1 MNVLVI
7 SLIVVLILLAVVQ
20 IILLLRKPANNLDS
34 LQSTLLALGQSTERI
49 ERSVRDEISKNREE
63 SNQSARQSR
72 EEMAATLKDFN
83 DSLIKN
89 IGEMSLMHKTH
100 LDGFSER
107 IDKLVVNNEQ
117 RLVAIRETVETKLTT
132 LQNESTT
139 KLDQVRQ
146 EATTAAKLSREELAK
161 TLKGTSDIL
170 TNTLSDMG
178 ASQRSQLTSVVEQ
191 LERLTEST
199 GKKLDFQKTA
209 IDDRMKQIQN
219 DSTQQS
225 KQLREE
231 VGVTLKA
238 FNDSLLKGLASM
250 AEGQQKQME
259 SFSAQLNVFRGT
271 LTATLND
278 MGGNQRIQLSSVVD
292 QLEKLTESSGKKLDT
307 QKTVIDERM
316 KQIQTDAALHSKQLR
331 DEVGTTLKA
340 FNDSLLKGLASMA
353 DGQQKQMESFSG
365 QLNKLTESNEQKL
378 DLLKTAVELKLTAI
392 QEDNTKQLEKMR
404 ETVDEKLQSTLEK
417 RLGESFKQVGE
428 RLEQVHKGLGEMQSL
443 ASGVG
448 DLKKVLTNVK
458 SRGTWGEV
466 QLGNLLEQVLAPD
479 QYATNV
485 ATKDGGECVEF
496 AVKLPGK
503 SAEKDEVVWLPID
516 AKYPMED
523 YQRLIEAQENGDIVL
538 ADAAMKQLESRI
550 KQEAVTIRNK
560 YLNPP
565 KTTDFAILFLP
576 TEGLF
581 AEVLRRPGLSDL
593 LQREYRVMVAGPTT
607 LWSLLNSLQMGF
619 KTLAIEQRSSEVW
632 NLLGAVKTEWSKYGD
647 ILAKVQK
654 KLHEATD
661 TIEDVHRRSRAVGR
675 KLKMVQE
682 LPISDA
688 ETILMLDTTSANADH
703 DLEEE

>member
-1 MNVLVI
+1 MNILFLALIVLVI
-7 SLIVVLILLAVVQ
+7 LLAIVQ
-20 IILLLRKPANNLDS
+20 IILLLRKPANNLDT

-72 EEMAATLKDFN
+72 EEMATTLKDFN

-117 RLVAIRETVETKLTT
+117 RLVAIRETVENKLTV
-132 LQNESTT
+132 LQNESTA

-146 EATTAAKLSREELAK
+146 EATAAAKLSREELAK
-161 TLKGTSDIL
+161 TLKVFGETL
-170 TNTLSDMG
+170 TNTLS
-178 ASQRSQLTSVVEQ
+178 E
-191 LERLTEST
+191 
-199 GKKLDFQKTA
+199 
-209 IDDRMKQIQN
+209 
-219 DSTQQS
+219 
-225 KQLREE
+225 
-231 VGVTLKA
+231 
-238 FNDSLLKGLASM
+238 
-250 AEGQQKQME
+250 
-259 SFSAQLNVFRGT
+259 
-271 LTATLND
+271 
-278 MGGNQRIQLSSVVD
+278 MGGNQRLQLSSVVE

-307 QKTVIDERM
+307 QKTVIDERI
-316 KQIQTDAALHSKQLR
+316 KQIQSDATLHSKQLR
-331 DEVGTTLKA
+331 DEVGNTLKA

-353 DGQQKQMESFSG
+353 EGQQKQMESFSG

-404 ETVDEKLQSTLEK
+404 QTVDEKLQSTLEK

-485 ATKDGGECVEF
+485 ATKDGGERVEF

-503 SAEKDEVVWLPID
+503 SAEKDDVVWLPID

-523 YQRLIEAQENGDIVL
+523 YQRLIEAQENGDMAL
-538 ADAAMKQLESRI
+538 ADAAMKQLDSRI
-550 KQEAVTIRNK
+550 KQEALTIRNK

-688 ETILMLDTTSANADH
+688 ETILMLDTTSANVDH

>member
-1 MNVLVI
+1 MNSLLFA
-7 SLIVVLILLAVVQ
+7 LIVVLLLLAIVQ
-20 IILLLRKPANNLDS
+20 IILLLRKPANNLDT
-34 LQSTLLALGQSTERI
+34 LQPTLLALGQSTERI

-117 RLVAIRETVETKLTT
+117 RLVAIRETVENKLTV
-132 LQNESTT
+132 LQNESTS

-146 EATTAAKLSREELAK
+146 ESAEAAKSSREELSR
-161 TLKGTSDIL
+161 TLKGFSE
-170 TNTLSDMG
+170 TLASTLNDMG
-178 ASQRSQLTSVVEQ
+178 GNQRVQLSSVVER
-191 LERLTEST
+191 LENLTEST
-199 GKKLDFQKTA
+199 GKKLDAQKSA
-209 IDDRMKQIQN
+209 IDDR
-219 DSTQQS
+219 
-225 KQLREE
+225 L
-231 VGVTLKA
+231 
-238 FNDSLLKGLASM
+238 
-250 AEGQQKQME
+250 
-259 SFSAQLNVFRGT
+259 
-271 LTATLND
+271 
-278 MGGNQRIQLSSVVD
+278 
-292 QLEKLTESSGKKLDT
+292 
-307 QKTVIDERM
+307 
-316 KQIQTDAALHSKQLR
+316 KQIQTDAAQQSKQMR
-331 DEVGTTLKA
+331 EEVGTTLKA
-340 FNDSLLKGLASMA
+340 FNDSLLQGLTTMSA
-353 DGQQKQMESFSG
+353 GQQKQMESFSG

-378 DLLKTAVELKLTAI
+378 DLLKTAVEVKLTAI

-485 ATKDGGECVEF
+485 ATKDGGERVEF

-523 YQRLIEAQENGDIVL
+523 YQRLIEAQENGDHVL
-538 ADAAMKQLESRI
+538 AEAAMKQLDSRI
-550 KQEAVTIRNK
+550 RQEALTIRNK

-632 NLLGAVKTEWSKYGD
+632 NLLGAVKTEWTKYGD
-647 ILAKVQK
+647 ILTKVQK
-654 KLHEATD
+654 KLHEASN
-661 TIEDVHRRSRAVGR
+661 TIDSAQQRSRAVGR
-675 KLKMVQE
+675 KLRSVQE
-682 LPISDA
+682 LPVSDA
-688 ETILMLDTTSANADH
+688 ESILMLETTSVTLDQ
-703 DLEEE
+703 DLDEE